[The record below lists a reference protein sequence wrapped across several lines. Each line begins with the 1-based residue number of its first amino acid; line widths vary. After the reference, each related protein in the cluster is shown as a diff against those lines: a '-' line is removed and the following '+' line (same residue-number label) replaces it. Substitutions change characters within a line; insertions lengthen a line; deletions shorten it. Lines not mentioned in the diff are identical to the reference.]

1 MKIRESKRGSEEREV
16 LIGMIVDRDVL
27 GMVSSRYTPGMFG
40 SRWANVIGKWCV
52 DYFKKYHKAPYKQI
66 ASIFQ
71 TWSEEKER
79 DKETVDLIEKFLNAL
94 SDQYR
99 TYRSEINP
107 QYVIDKAAKYFQRV
121 QLEKLKEDLEEE
133 LNAGNIEDARNLVN
147 KYRPVEVG
155 AGVVSKMVVDEESI
169 KLSFANKRETQVII
183 KYPGA
188 LGEFFGD
195 TFERDS
201 FVSFEGM
208 EKKGKSF
215 WLMDVVWRTM
225 LERRKVAFFS
235 VGDMSKNQ
243 VIRRFAARAT
253 FRPVKPS
260 TIKIPKYI
268 NRKPADIYPTVKHK
282 EKTFD
287 KSMKWQEAWKAF
299 QEWGKALRG
308 TDYIRLSVHPN
319 STISAEGIHETI
331 NLWQNEGWVPDV
343 IVIDYADILAPINSK
358 EAKIEQIDETWR
370 YLRRMS
376 QELHCCVVTATQTN
390 RESYK
395 AKTIQMHHAANDK
408 RKRAHVTASIGIN
421 QDNDEK
427 ALGVFRLNYV
437 VRRED
442 DYSSDRV
449 VYTASCLGI
458 GNPAVLSC
466 K

>member
-1 MKIRESKRGSEEREV
+1 M
-16 LIGMIVDRDVL
+16 
-27 GMVSSRYTPGMFG
+27 
-40 SRWANVIGKWCV
+40 
-52 DYFKKYHKAPYKQI
+52 
-66 ASIFQ
+66 FQ

-79 DKETVDLIEKFLNAL
+79 DKETVDLIERFLNAL

-99 TYRSEINP
+99 SARSEINP
-107 QYVIDKAAKYFQRV
+107 QYIIDKSGKYFQRV

-133 LNAGNIEDARNLVN
+133 LDAGNLEDAHNLIH
-147 KYRPVEVG
+147 KYRPVAIG
-155 AGVVSKMVVDEESI
+155 AGVNSYLINDMESVRVS
-169 KLSFANKRETQVII
+169 LSNKKETQVLL
-183 KYPGA
+183 KYPDA
-188 LGEFFGD
+188 LGDFFGD

-201 FVSFEGM
+201 FVSFEGP
-208 EKKGKSF
+208 EKRGKSF
-215 WLMDVVWRTM
+215 WLFDVVWRTM
-225 LERRKVAFFS
+225 LEKRKVALFS

-243 VIRRFAARAT
+243 VIRRFAARAA
-253 FRPVKPS
+253 FRPFKAG
-260 TIKIPKYI
+260 TIKLPKKI
-268 NRKPADIYPTVKHK
+268 NRKESDLVPIIQHK

-287 KSMKWQEAWKAF
+287 KPMKWSEAWKAF

-343 IVIDYADILAPINSK
+343 VVIDYADILAPINAK

-395 AKTIQMHHAANDK
+395 AKTISMQHAANDK
-408 RKRAHVTASIGIN
+408 RKRAHVTASIGLN

-427 ALGVFRLNYV
+427 AIGVYRLNYI
-437 VRRED
+437 VRREED
-442 DYSSDRV
+442 SNPNHRV
-449 VYTASCLGI
+449 FTASCLGI